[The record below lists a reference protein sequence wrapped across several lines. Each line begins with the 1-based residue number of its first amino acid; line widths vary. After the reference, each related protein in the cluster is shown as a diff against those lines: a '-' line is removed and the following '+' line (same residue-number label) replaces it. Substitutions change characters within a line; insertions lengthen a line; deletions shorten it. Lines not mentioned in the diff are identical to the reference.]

1 MPAPKGHPPYPGC
14 ETGGRPKKY
23 TQEFIENEAD
33 LLEEWM
39 KKKENI
45 FMEDFCLERRYDTDQ
60 LSIWAK
66 ENEKFSGTYKR
77 FQMKQRSTLFKGGL
91 SKKFAHPMCT
101 LLLGHSHGIY
111 AKTEQRISG
120 DSMNPLL
127 FAISTVNG
135 STKDLVEE

>member
-23 TQEFIENEAD
+23 TKDFIENEAD

-45 FMEDFCLERRYDTDQ
+45 FMEDFCFDRMYDTDQ
-60 LSIWAK
+60 LSLWAK

-77 FQMKQRSTLFKGGL
+77 FQMRQRSTLFKGGL
-91 SKKFAHPMCT
+91 SKKFAHPMCA
-101 LLLGHSHGIY
+101 LILGHSHGIV
-111 AKTEQRISG
+111 AKTEQKLSG
-120 DSMNPLL
+120 DAVNPLA
-127 FAISTVNG
+127 FAVDTVNG
-135 STKDLVEE
+135 NTKDLVE